1 VIAASLGTE
10 AWMAMAACAVATTGL
25 RALALRFDVRLPPV
39 GRD

>member
-1 VIAASLGTE
+1 MS
-10 AWMAMAACAVATTGL
+10 MAACAVATTGL